1 MKVSFFLLLTLAMLS
16 CTAVCDKQEGDL
28 TMEDPEPRGLV
39 SYQPLEITFH
49 REIMPDYDSVSIYY
63 SIGIEKPLW
72 TDKCHDSIRIHRL
85 PNNAHERVMWDR
97 AILSVWD
104 AAGHGWKDTLFLN
117 YGKPE
122 TGSCGKELLS
132 DILDT
137 IYAMAEK
144 NIFYMDEN
152 DWKRNKAFY
161 LNPKL
166 KVWMI
171 RGKIRIK

>member
-1 MKVSFFLLLTLAMLS
+1 MKMSFFLLFTLAMLS

-72 TDKCHDSIRIHRL
+72 TDNCHDSIRIHRL

-137 IYAMAEK
+137 ISAMAEK
-144 NIFYMDEN
+144 TFFIWMKMTGKEI
-152 DWKRNKAFY
+152 KRFILI
-161 LNPKL
+161 LN
-166 KVWMI
+166 
-171 RGKIRIK
+171 

>member
-1 MKVSFFLLLTLAMLS
+1 
-16 CTAVCDKQEGDL
+16 
-28 TMEDPEPRGLV
+28 MEDPEPRGLV

-72 TDKCHDSIRIHRL
+72 TDNCHDSIRIHRL

-137 IYAMAEK
+137 ISAMAEK
-144 NIFYMDEN
+144 TFFIWMKMTGKEI
-152 DWKRNKAFY
+152 KRFILI
-161 LNPKL
+161 LN
-166 KVWMI
+166 
-171 RGKIRIK
+171 

>member
-1 MKVSFFLLLTLAMLS
+1 MSFFLLFTLAMLS

-72 TDKCHDSIRIHRL
+72 TDNCHDSIRIHRL

-137 IYAMAEK
+137 ISAMAEK
-144 NIFYMDEN
+144 TFFIWMKMTGKEI
-152 DWKRNKAFY
+152 KRFILI
-161 LNPKL
+161 LN
-166 KVWMI
+166 
-171 RGKIRIK
+171 